1 MPGSLS
7 ARFDNLNAIT
17 SKVGLASQAIACRHF
32 T

>member
-7 ARFDNLNAIT
+7 ARFDTLNAIT
-17 SKVGLASQAIACRHF
+17 ATVGLASQAIACRHF